1 MIGGVSLPKYGEKMR
16 ENSRKSG
23 IALVASLVGLFWV
36 GRADAQAL
44 PSIDRSL
51 TLRSADNDPDL
62 IVAREAYESRTR
74 TQSLYLRVNDGTA
87 DRQAFSGQLIVRGA
101 EISAII
107 GQGAE
112 LADSDASWGIPGVN
126 YGGNA
131 ADRGLD
137 GPDPGAYVPVPADP
151 LEAVRVEDVHT
162 VRFYFGTGA
171 DIDDMRVLIRYPAE
185 PGPASFDI
193 QLFNAGRPDPMN
205 WPLTQQGGIQVGSL
219 VDAIPD
225 DGDYSEVFE
234 VRNIKLRIE
243 DLDVVEDAV
252 TIGAVA
258 VAGGVAG
265 PATVT
270 LDNYSNDSD
279 LDQDNGFDQNGLI
292 SPIPAGSDLEH
303 LVFRPG
309 PLINDR
315 AGRQIP
321 ADAIRLDNPPRRIAV
336 GESLPVSL
344 SVVVPADLPPGAYV
358 GRMEVFEDNSGD
370 RLRNGAEPFD
380 QVSLTVFVGEIPD
393 GGPDVGPPPDFGR
406 VDAAPLQDGGPTD
419 GGPTDARPVDTEL
432 GDRGPSTDAL
442 ADAHVDTDADGRP
455 PEAGPGDAGPDGGDD
470 GVPGNEAGTGDARFD
485 ARPDGPLLLDAT
497 LLDPDARGDHDFGTP
512 RGGAFSCRTTPPAH
526 AWPWML
532 TLGALLPWARRRR

>member
-23 IALVASLVGLFWV
+23 IALVVSLVGLPMA

-44 PSIDRSL
+44 PSIDRGL

-74 TQSLYLRVNDGTA
+74 SQSLYLRVNDGTA

-107 GQGAE
+107 GRGAE
-112 LADSDASWGIPGVN
+112 LADSDATWGIPGVN

-171 DIDDMRVLIRYPAE
+171 DIDDMRVIIRYPAE

-193 QLFNAGRPDPMN
+193 QLFNAERPDPMN

-258 VAGGVAG
+258 VSGGVAG
-265 PATVT
+265 PASITV
-270 LDNYSNDSD
+270 DNYANDSD

-321 ADAIRLDNPPRRIAV
+321 ADAVRLDNPPRSIAV
-336 GESLPVSL
+336 GESLPISL
-344 SVVVPADLPPGAYV
+344 SVFVPADLPPGEYV

-370 RLRNGAEPFD
+370 RIRNGTEPFD

-393 GGPDVGPPPDFGR
+393 GGPDVGPPPDLGR
-406 VDAAPLQDGGPTD
+406 VDTGPAPD
-419 GGPTDARPVDTEL
+419 GGPTDARSVDT
-432 GDRGPSTDAL
+432 GATDRGPSTDAL
-442 ADAHVDTDADGRP
+442 SDARIDTDADGLP
-455 PEAGPGDAGPDGGDD
+455 TEAGPSDGGGVGD
-470 GVPGNEAGTGDARFD
+470 GRVPGNDAGTGDAQFD
-485 ARPDGPLLLDAT
+485 ARADGPLLLDAT
-497 LLDPDARGDHDFGTP
+497 VLKPDARGDHDFGTP